1 MAKSTRK
8 HVCRQ
13 SLAVLVSLFLIGNVA
28 HGTVLCFGSDGHIEF
43 ESAFHI
49 HRDDYSH
56 AQSSEHV
63 HPFFETDHQGDVTPG
78 AGPCVDVP
86 ITADIVKTLRESDSS
101 DCVPAAAESTVASGY
116 FNPDRPEL
124 NPSHHMIIP
133 NACRAP
139 LRTVILL
146 I

>member
-1 MAKSTRK
+1 MEKLARK

-13 SLAVLVSLFLIGNVA
+13 SLAVLVCLFLIGNVA

-43 ESAFHI
+43 ESAFHA
-49 HRDDYSH
+49 HCDDYFLT
-56 AQSSEHV
+56 QSSEHV
-63 HPFFETDHQGDVTPG
+63 PPFFETDHQGNVTPG

-86 ITADIVKTLRESDSS
+86 VTADIVKTLRESDSFGW
-101 DCVPAAAESTVASGY
+101 VPSAAESTVASGY
-116 FNPDRPEL
+116 LNPDRLEL
-124 NPSHHMIIP
+124 NPGPHIIMP